1 MKTKQFITAS
11 LIGALTHFFLGWVVY
26 GILLM
31 DTMQAYSN
39 TSLFRKDEDM
49 IFWSIII
56 GSVSFGLLMSYFL
69 IKTGVR
75 NLKDELLNGALL
87 GLLITAFMDFNSYGT
102 STVFNNLQIVFL
114 DILAGTFVA
123 GALGAVIG
131 VYLQKIN

>member
-75 NLKDELLNGALL
+75 NLKDGLLNG
-87 GLLITAFMDFNSYGT
+87 
-102 STVFNNLQIVFL
+102 
-114 DILAGTFVA
+114 DIAW
-123 GALGAVIG
+123 
-131 VYLQKIN
+131 